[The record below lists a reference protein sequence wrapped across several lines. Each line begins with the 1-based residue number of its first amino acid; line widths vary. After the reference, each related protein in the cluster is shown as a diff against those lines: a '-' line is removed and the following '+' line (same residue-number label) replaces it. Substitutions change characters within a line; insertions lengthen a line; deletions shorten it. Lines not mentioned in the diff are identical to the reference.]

1 MAQHIKSPTI
11 IKAAGNKPKI
21 IEEFIGRVNSK
32 DSGVSIARMKSPG
45 GWIEPA
51 QTPEFTE
58 YTLVL
63 KGTVHVATKEGTI
76 IARAGEAVITK
87 AGERVQFSTPDPE
100 GAEYIAVCTPAFSPD
115 LVHRE
120 VDVQRS
126 SSATA

>member
-1 MAQHIKSPTI
+1 MAQHIASPTI

-32 DSGVSIARMKSPG
+32 DSSVSIAWMKSPG

-63 KGTVHVATKEGTI
+63 RGKVHVATKGGTI
-76 IARAGEAVITK
+76 IAKAGEAVITRP
-87 AGERVQFSTPDPE
+87 GERVQFSTPDPE
-100 GAEYIAVCTPAFSPD
+100 GAEYIAVCLPAFSLD

-120 VDVQRS
+120 SDEQTTS
-126 SSATA
+126 